1 MGRPMSIFQGWTGAT
16 LAVVI
21 SISGP
26 PPAVSAEGKV
36 TISKRDC
43 QRLVRHQARADVVF
57 KPGVDVRG
65 NKVTGAN
72 LNRDQEI
79 KLPREFSFNLNI
91 DIAQKYGLDAKGLSA
106 DMAIGKV
113 TVKGRNVYFK
123 DQRLDSGDH
132 AAVTAQCKKT
142 LNGG

>member
-1 MGRPMSIFQGWTGAT
+1 MNIFQGLTTAT
-16 LAVVI
+16 LAVVMLM
-21 SISGP
+21 SVSL
-26 PPAVSAEGKV
+26 PAVSAEAEAKV

-132 AAVTAQCKKT
+132 VAVTAQCQKI